1 MRLLASHG
9 DDHAPRYR
17 SSAPTWLALA
27 LVAGMAGAAEQER
40 FTYFRTLEGT
50 AQLTSNDGSRAEA
63 EANYPILVGDRL
75 LLGDDGR
82 ADVLLADGSQLTVDG
97 GSELVFEDL
106 AYSAEGAAKGN
117 VLRLLRGRIALD
129 SHGYWSGDL
138 DMPIVDAENA
148 RIYLQKNG
156 AYLIT
161 ASGEGHT
168 EVTVR
173 SGFAEI
179 VDQRGSSVVR
189 TGESVEIVGTDSPR
203 AEVLAARP
211 ETGLEAWAQEQEARH
226 NRGSDPSLAEPVES
240 TATLAEHGEWVD
252 TDDRRAWRPYVTGN
266 NWRPYYNGRWAYT
279 PRGLYWVSGDPW
291 SPVTYHYGA
300 WEYDLHHGW
309 LWYPASVWAPA
320 HVYWYWGPSYTGWM
334 PIGYYSRYYRPYYP
348 GFGLHW
354 GAYGWVGGSWNPF
367 YNWNFCHTNYF
378 WNRYPH
384 HYYGYGRDFAHHG
397 DLARGILTTDTG
409 NIDRGQFGRPELV
422 HTALE
427 RGWKPRVAGDQLPD
441 ANPFVAGQ
449 GELPENVERQVLLK
463 PNPTRGFDERV
474 AAVLPRGGRDS
485 GSSGASAGADGAAGV
500 SARQNLEPRPAGAD
514 PAGGQALT
522 SQNQVDRRVLSRQ
535 GGDGSS
541 GAPTAAAPGAQN
553 AGTGSRAASSRPTV
567 SRDVSSNPN
576 SETATAS
583 EPGARSSGAR
593 AVVPRERPSGAT
605 PSEAAQ
611 TGATRTAVP
620 RVEGS
625 SPGSSP
631 GAQRQSVGTPR
642 EPARRVLDG
651 IRGRSRPTT
660 ASGASPGATSGGT
673 GPTRAT
679 VSRSPVPGARAVP
692 ATSSGST
699 SGTSARQPVSRAT
712 GDGSPSSTSAS
723 PGRRPVTTGSPPPN
737 RSVSVNERSSGSRAS
752 VARAPVHSP
761 STTSGASQPSY
772 STPSRSTSSTYGRAP
787 RPTASTRA
795 ATPSAG
801 SRPSVSTSTP
811 SRSTSSTYSRAPRA
825 TAPTGATTRS
835 IGPRPSVSTAP
846 SRPTSSTFSRAP
858 SATSPSRATSP
869 SYGSRPSYS
878 TPSRATS
885 PSASSRPSYSRP
897 AGSSAGASR
906 PTVSRPSSPSSS
918 SRASASGSPSSSS
931 SRAATASSRASG
943 GSSSSSRA
951 TGSSSRGGSVRGGAG
966 IR

>member
-1 MRLLASHG
+1 MKLLASLG
-9 DDHAPRYR
+9 EGLAPRYR
-17 SSAPTWLALA
+17 SSIPAGFALA
-27 LVAGMAGAAEQER
+27 LVAGVVGAAEQER
-40 FTYFRTLEGT
+40 FTYFRSLEGT
-50 AQLTSNDGSRAEA
+50 AQLTSNDGSQAEA
-63 EANYPILVGDRL
+63 EVNYPILVGDRL
-75 LLGDDGR
+75 VLGDDGR

-106 AYSAEGAAKGN
+106 AYSAEGDAKGN

-129 SHGYWSGDL
+129 SHGAWTGDL

-148 RIYLQKNG
+148 RIYLQRNG

-161 ASGEGHT
+161 ARGEGQT

-173 SGFAEI
+173 SGYAEI
-179 VDQRGSSVVR
+179 VDQRGSSIVR

-203 AEVLAARP
+203 AELLAARP
-211 ETGLEAWAQEQEARH
+211 ETGIEAWAREQEARH
-226 NRGSDPSLAEPVES
+226 NRGSDPSLDEPVES

-252 TDDRRAWRPYVTGN
+252 DDNRRAWRPYVSGN
-266 NWRPYYNGRWAYT
+266 SWRPYYNGRWAYT

-300 WEYDLHHGW
+300 WEYDLHYGW

-354 GAYGWVGGSWNPF
+354 GIYGWAGGSWDPF
-367 YNWNFCHTNYF
+367 YNWTFCHTNYF

-397 DLARGILTTDTG
+397 GLARGILTTDTG
-409 NIDRGQFGRPELV
+409 HLDRRQFGRPELV

-427 RGWKPRVAGDQLPD
+427 RGWKPRVAGDRLPD

-449 GELPENVERQVLLK
+449 GELPESVERQVLLK
-463 PNPTRGFDERV
+463 PNPTGRGFDERV
-474 AAVLPRGGRDS
+474 AAVLPRSGRDS
-485 GSSGASAGADGAAGV
+485 GSSGSSAGADGAAGV
-500 SARQNLEPRPAGAD
+500 SARQNLQPGPAGAD
-514 PAGGQALT
+514 AAGGQALT

-535 GGDGSS
+535 GGDGSPGERS
-541 GAPTAAAPGAQN
+541 AAAPGVDT

-567 SRDVSSNPN
+567 SREVSP
-576 SETATAS
+576 TPDAQAAPAS
-583 EPGARSSGAR
+583 EPGARSSGVR

-605 PSEAAQ
+605 PSDAAQ

-620 RVEGS
+620 RAEGS
-625 SPGSSP
+625 TP

-660 ASGASPGATSGGT
+660 ASGASPGAAGGGT
-673 GPTRAT
+673 GPSRAT
-679 VSRSPVPGARAVP
+679 VSRSPVPGASAVP
-692 ATSSGST
+692 ASSSGAT
-699 SGTSARQPVSRAT
+699 SGTPARQRVTRET
-712 GDGSPSSTSAS
+712 GNGSPSSTSAS
-723 PGRRPVTTGSPPPN
+723 PARRPVTSSPPPN
-737 RSVSVNERSSGSRAS
+737 RSVSVNERSSGSRAP
-752 VARAPVHSP
+752 VARGGGQSP
-761 STTSGASQPSY
+761 SGASQPSY
-772 STPSRSTSSTYGRAP
+772 STPSRSTSSTYSRGP
-787 RPTASTRA
+787 RPAVSTRA
-795 ATPSAG
+795 ATPGAG

-811 SRSTSSTYSRAPRA
+811 SRSTSPTYSRAPRA
-825 TAPTGATTRS
+825 AAPPGVTTRS
-835 IGPRPSVSTAP
+835 AGSRPAVSTSTPSRSTSSTYAVPRATAP
-846 SRPTSSTFSRAP
+846 SRAV
-858 SATSPSRATSP
+858 SP

-878 TPSRATS
+878 APARATS

-897 AGSSAGASR
+897 AGSSAAASR
-906 PTVSRPSSPSSS
+906 PTVSRSSSPSSV
-918 SRASASGSPSSSS
+918 SRPSASGSH
-931 SRAATASSRASG
+931 SG
-943 GSSSSSRA
+943 GSTRATTASPRTSGGASSSRA
-951 TGSSSRGGSVRGGAG
+951 TGSSSRGSSRGSGVRGSSG